1 MEVTAVQLGT
11 KLSISL
17 EVPFLPPYI
26 LYFNKV
32 GVTNSLEELFSNL
45 PTAASKSLNL

>member
-26 LYFNKV
+26 LYFNEL
-32 GVTNSLEELFSNL
+32 GETNSLEELFPNL
-45 PTAASKSLNL
+45 PTAVFKSLNL